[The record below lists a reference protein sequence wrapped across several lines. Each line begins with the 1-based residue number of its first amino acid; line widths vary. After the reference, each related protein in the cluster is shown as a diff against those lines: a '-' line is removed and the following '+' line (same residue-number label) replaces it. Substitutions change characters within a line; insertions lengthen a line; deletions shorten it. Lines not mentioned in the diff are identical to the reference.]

1 MGCSSSK
8 ADAPKAQAT
17 PVQAQPIVEPATLL
31 SAPQRNRKTRR
42 VPGKDA
48 KFQIKLA
55 GKWEDY
61 EKQEDAILKKAYL
74 VGHPN
79 CKFHLRGQKYEY
91 NFTSMKQKNLGTHKE
106 REIRPPRG
114 FKAPKMP
121 LLPTGPMT
129 VLTVRPG
136 QPGTTIEIKDPNNK
150 NQTIQV
156 NVPSGSKPGQKMAVP
171 LPEPGSTV
179 QEVQRKQKEHSTGA
193 KLAMGTAG
201 IAAVGGIAVGG
212 VILGDHLTGG
222 TLGVSEAAADVAE
235 SAVDWVEGA
244 VEDAPAF
251 VDAAVDWTEG
261 AAEDAGEWIE
271 GAVEDAGD
279 WLGDAAED
287 TGDFV
292 MSLF

>member
-1 MGCSSSK
+1 M
-8 ADAPKAQAT
+8 
-17 PVQAQPIVEPATLL
+17 PA
-31 SAPQRNRKTRR
+31 
-42 VPGKDA
+42 KDA

-79 CKFHLRGQKYEY
+79 CKFHLRGQNYEY
-91 NFTSMKQKNLGTHKE
+91 NFTSMTQKNLGTHKE

-121 LLPTGPMT
+121 LLPAGPMT

-136 QPGTTIEIKDPNNK
+136 QPGTTIEIKDPHNLGK
-150 NQTIQV
+150 TIQV
-156 NVPSGSKPGQKMAVP
+156 NVPSGSKPGQKMAIP
-171 LPEPGSTV
+171 LPGQSSTV
-179 QEVQRKQKEHSTGA
+179 EEVQRKQKEHSRGA

-201 IAAVGGIAVGG
+201 IAAVGGLAVGG

-222 TLGVSEAAADVAE
+222 TLGVAEAAADVAE
-235 SAVDWVEGA
+235 SAVELAEGA
-244 VEDAPAF
+244 VEDAPA
-251 VDAAVDWTEG
+251 VMDAAVEWTEG
-261 AAEDAGEWIE
+261 AVEDAGEWIE
-271 GAVEDAGD
+271 GAVDDTGD

-287 TGDFV
+287 TGDFI
-292 MSLF
+292 MDLF